1 MRRRVDP
8 LEVDLGASIF
18 DRRFPLTVTKF
29 AGGPVG
35 IDSLAATLGGA
46 RHLNVVEPFLIQQ
59 GFLVRSARGR
69 VGTPTAWRHF
79 GASHRRLTRAAAAC
93 RCFAARNRDLERFSF
108 PVRVYWEDTDAGG
121 VVYYASYLKF
131 LERARSEWLRAL
143 GIDQVKLQR
152 DERLQFVV
160 VEANIRYHR
169 PARFDDELVVSVAL
183 EELRGASLALA
194 QDVRRGTDASEL
206 LISATIRAACIDAD
220 SLRPRPLPL
229 ALTSQ
234 F

>member
-1 MRRRVDP
+1 M
-8 LEVDLGASIF
+8 GS
-18 DRRFPLTVTKF
+18 
-29 AGGPVG
+29 
-35 IDSLAATLGGA
+35 
-46 RHLNVVEPFLIQQ
+46 
-59 GFLVRSARGR
+59 
-69 VGTPTAWRHF
+69 
-79 GASHRRLTRAAAAC
+79 
-93 RCFAARNRDLERFSF
+93 FSF

-183 EELRGASLALA
+183 EALRGASLALA
-194 QDVRRGTDASEL
+194 QDVRRGQDAGEL

-220 SLRPRPLPL
+220 NLRPRPLPR

>member
-1 MRRRVDP
+1 
-8 LEVDLGASIF
+8 
-18 DRRFPLTVTKF
+18 
-29 AGGPVG
+29 
-35 IDSLAATLGGA
+35 
-46 RHLNVVEPFLIQQ
+46 
-59 GFLVRSARGR
+59 
-69 VGTPTAWRHF
+69 
-79 GASHRRLTRAAAAC
+79 
-93 RCFAARNRDLERFSF
+93 LERFSF

-194 QDVRRGTDASEL
+194 QDVRRGPDASEL

-220 SLRPRPLPL
+220 SLRPRPLPP
-229 ALTSQ
+229 ALMSQ